1 VKNPWSGYLTGPGFS
16 ASTGPVTTRPTN
28 AAQAWARCTV
38 EICHAR
44 TVLATQRLDHVERL
58 QWQAWIEKL
67 LDIRAHCDA

>member
-1 VKNPWSGYLTGPGFS
+1 M
-16 ASTGPVTTRPTN
+16 TTTTHI
-28 AAQAWARCTV
+28 AWARCTV
-38 EICHAR
+38 EIVHAR